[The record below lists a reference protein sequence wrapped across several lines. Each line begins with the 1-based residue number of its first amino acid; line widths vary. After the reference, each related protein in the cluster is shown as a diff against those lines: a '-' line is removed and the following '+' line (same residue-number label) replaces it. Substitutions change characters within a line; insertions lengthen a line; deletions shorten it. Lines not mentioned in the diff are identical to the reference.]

1 MAAIFFFWEPL
12 IVTKIRKV
20 IGASW
25 TDGKLFAS
33 ERALYFQDYNFFT
46 ASGWKF
52 AKELSSKL
60 DGWKRFSRKVIFS
73 ANPKRNYVLT
83 RVKNSRETR
92 FLFYAR
98 NMENST
104 ESFEPSFPSNKNYEI
119 RIKFV
124 RKIVSMFIKTF
135 WRWCILLC
143 MLLCYNKI

>member
-1 MAAIFFFWEPL
+1 MKNVIKIIKNYQIKMAAIFFFWEPL

-60 DGWKRFSRKVIFS
+60 DGWKLFPGKWFLVQTRKETMFWHEWKILEKLAF
-73 ANPKRNYVLT
+73 YFT
-83 RVKNSRETR
+83 RVIWKIQPSHLNQA
-92 FLFYAR
+92 FL
-98 NMENST
+98 
-104 ESFEPSFPSNKNYEI
+104 P
-119 RIKFV
+119 
-124 RKIVSMFIKTF
+124 IKTVKTT
-135 WRWCILLC
+135 R
-143 MLLCYNKI
+143 